1 MGNMDLAKRKSQRLR
16 EFSYSETAAYF
27 ITVICFKRKH
37 LLGRID
43 PTCAASRK
51 PVRGGVPDA
60 PRPEISNCAE
70 ITVELSGIGKIVD
83 AKIREMDEK
92 FPGVSIDHFVIMPN
106 HVHLLLSVDETCGAS
121 RTPPLTGSTESK
133 TVRSNETIPR
143 FISYLKRSTN
153 RVAGAEIWHRGY
165 HDHII
170 RDCAD
175 YMVRYKYISDNPARW
190 AEDEYYV

>member
-1 MGNMDLAKRKSQRLR
+1 MDLAKRKRQRLK

-27 ITVICFKRKH
+27 ITVICSKREH

-43 PTCAASRK
+43 PLNNVLRK

-60 PRPEISNCAE
+60 PRPEISNRAE
-70 ITVELSGIGKIVD
+70 ITIELSGIGKIVD
-83 AKIREMDEK
+83 EKIREMDEK

-106 HVHLLLSVDETCGAS
+106 HVHLLLSVDKTCGAS

-153 RVAGAEIWHRGY
+153 RAAGAEIWHRGY

-170 RDCAD
+170 RDYAD
-175 YMVRYKYISDNPARW
+175 YMVRYKYLTDNPARW

>member
-1 MGNMDLAKRKSQRLR
+1 MDLAKRKRQRLR

-27 ITVICFKRKH
+27 ITVICSKREH

-43 PTCAASRK
+43 PLNNVLRK

-60 PRPEISNCAE
+60 PRPEISNRAE
-70 ITVELSGIGKIVD
+70 ITIELSGIGKIVD
-83 AKIREMDEK
+83 EKIREMDEK

-121 RTPPLTGSTESK
+121 RTPPP
-133 TVRSNETIPR
+133 TVVNSRNNQRSNETIPQ
-143 FISYLKRSTN
+143 FVSYLKRSTN
-153 RVAGAEIWHRGY
+153 KESGLKIWQRGY
-165 HDHII
+165 HDHVI
-170 RDCAD
+170 RDSHD
-175 YMVRYKYISDNPARW
+175 YQIRWKYLTDNPSRW